1 LTRKQDRFRKITD
14 LLARA
19 TVCALFTF
27 LCVNLF
33 RSFISTGHVTGL
45 LLLASEL
52 LVVVLTFVRRP
63 ARLVDRSLRAG
74 LVTVISVG
82 GPLLLRA
89 SNGHG
94 LLPDLATASI
104 SAVGLTLVIVG
115 KLVLGRSFGLVPAN
129 RGVVVA
135 GPYTIVRHPIYS
147 GYLISHT
154 AFFLANPT
162 VWNAVLVLMADTAL
176 ICRALVEERVLD
188 GDSRYR
194 AYCRRV
200 AWHFV
205 PGLF

>member
-1 LTRKQDRFRKITD
+1 LNLQRYRKITD

-33 RSFISTGHVTGL
+33 RGFLRTGHVTGL
-45 LLLASEL
+45 LLLVSEL
-52 LVVVLTFVRRP
+52 LVVVLTFLRRP
-63 ARLVDRSLRAG
+63 ARLVDRSLWAG
-74 LVTVISVG
+74 LLTTTSVVC
-82 GPLLLRA
+82 PLLLFA

-94 LLPDLATASI
+94 LLPDAATASM
-104 SAVGLTLVIVG
+104 SAAGLTLVIFG

-135 GPYTIVRHPIYS
+135 GPYAIVRHPIYS
-147 GYLISHT
+147 GYLITHA

-162 VWNAVLVLMADTAL
+162 VWNTVLVLMADTSL
-176 ICRALVEERVLD
+176 IFRALVEEHVLER
-188 GDSRYR
+188 DSRYR